1 MPQLSKRQ
9 RFYRM
14 SFRVELY
21 SAQSRNLQFGLRSLG
36 GLGMTKKRQAI
47 RKPNKMIKIYI
58 TVKTNAKEMNVEQI
72 SEREYKVS
80 VKATP
85 IQGKA
90 NIAVVNALA
99 EYFKVTKAEVSIT
112 GGYFGKKK
120 IVEIGWN

>member
-1 MPQLSKRQ
+1 
-9 RFYRM
+9 
-14 SFRVELY
+14 
-21 SAQSRNLQFGLRSLG
+21 
-36 GLGMTKKRQAI
+36 
-47 RKPNKMIKIYI
+47 MIKIYI
-58 TVKTNAKEMNVEQI
+58 TVKTNAKEQAVEQI
-72 SEREYKVS
+72 SEKEYKVS

-120 IVEIGWN
+120 IVEIGWH

>member
-1 MPQLSKRQ
+1 
-9 RFYRM
+9 
-14 SFRVELY
+14 
-21 SAQSRNLQFGLRSLG
+21 
-36 GLGMTKKRQAI
+36 
-47 RKPNKMIKIYI
+47 MIKIYI
-58 TVKTNAKEMNVEQI
+58 TVKTNAKEQKVEQV
-72 SEREYKVS
+72 SEKEYRVS

-99 EYFKVTKAEVSIT
+99 EYFKVTKSEVSIT

>member
-1 MPQLSKRQ
+1 
-9 RFYRM
+9 
-14 SFRVELY
+14 
-21 SAQSRNLQFGLRSLG
+21 
-36 GLGMTKKRQAI
+36 
-47 RKPNKMIKIYI
+47 MIKIYI
-58 TVKTNAKEMNVEQI
+58 TVKTNAKETSVEQI
-72 SEREYKVS
+72 SEKEYKVS

-99 EYFKVTKAEVSIT
+99 DYFKVTKAEVSIT

>member
-1 MPQLSKRQ
+1 
-9 RFYRM
+9 
-14 SFRVELY
+14 
-21 SAQSRNLQFGLRSLG
+21 
-36 GLGMTKKRQAI
+36 
-47 RKPNKMIKIYI
+47 MIKIYI
-58 TVKTNAKEMNVEQI
+58 TVKTNAKEEHVEQI
-72 SEREYKVS
+72 SEKEYKVS

>member
-1 MPQLSKRQ
+1 
-9 RFYRM
+9 
-14 SFRVELY
+14 
-21 SAQSRNLQFGLRSLG
+21 
-36 GLGMTKKRQAI
+36 
-47 RKPNKMIKIYI
+47 MIKIYI
-58 TVKTNAKEMNVEQI
+58 TVKTNAKEEKVEQV
-72 SEREYKVS
+72 SEKEYKVS

>member
-1 MPQLSKRQ
+1 M
-9 RFYRM
+9 
-14 SFRVELY
+14 
-21 SAQSRNLQFGLRSLG
+21 
-36 GLGMTKKRQAI
+36 
-47 RKPNKMIKIYI
+47 KIYI
-58 TVKTNAKEMNVEQI
+58 TVKTNAKEQGVEKI
-72 SEREYKVS
+72 SETEYKVS

-99 EYFKVTKAEVSIT
+99 EYFNVTKSEVSIT

>member
-1 MPQLSKRQ
+1 
-9 RFYRM
+9 
-14 SFRVELY
+14 
-21 SAQSRNLQFGLRSLG
+21 
-36 GLGMTKKRQAI
+36 
-47 RKPNKMIKIYI
+47 MIKIYI
-58 TVKTNAKEMNVEQI
+58 TVKTNAKEEKVEQI
-72 SEREYKVS
+72 SEKEYKVN

-99 EYFKVTKAEVSIT
+99 EYFNVTKAEVSIT